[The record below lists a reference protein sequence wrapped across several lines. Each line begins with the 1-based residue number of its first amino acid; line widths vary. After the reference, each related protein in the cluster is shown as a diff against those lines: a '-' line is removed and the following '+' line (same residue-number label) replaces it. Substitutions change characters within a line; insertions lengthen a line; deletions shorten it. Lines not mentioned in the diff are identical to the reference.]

1 MALLMSRRA
10 RRMDQHHKRNQKNA
24 SLSLVSLMDIFTIL
38 VFFLLVNASEVE
50 ILPSPKHIQLP
61 ESSAEQRP
69 EETLVI
75 MLAKDKVL
83 VNGQEIINNEQ
94 LARGQWVPGLISH
107 LEQALAAIPPRIVEA
122 EGTEDNEAPPA
133 ITVMGD
139 KAVPFS
145 RVREVMKACG
155 QAGFGQVSLAVE
167 KIIDGPETVSGSVAG
182 GGA

>member
-69 EETLVI
+69 EETVVV
-75 MLAKDKVL
+75 MLAQDHIL
-83 VNGQEIINNEQ
+83 VNGQEVVGTKALNSGDWVNGFVQQ
-94 LARGQWVPGLISH
+94 LQ
-107 LEQALAAIPPRIVEA
+107 ETLAAIPAKVVEDS
-122 EGTEDNEAPPA
+122 ETDEVVPPA

-139 KAVPFS
+139 KTVPFA
-145 RVREVMKACG
+145 RVRQVMKACG
-155 QAGFGQVSLAVE
+155 TAGFGKVSLAVE
-167 KIIDGPETVSGSVAG
+167 KIIDGPQAGDTVTE
-182 GGA
+182 GAS